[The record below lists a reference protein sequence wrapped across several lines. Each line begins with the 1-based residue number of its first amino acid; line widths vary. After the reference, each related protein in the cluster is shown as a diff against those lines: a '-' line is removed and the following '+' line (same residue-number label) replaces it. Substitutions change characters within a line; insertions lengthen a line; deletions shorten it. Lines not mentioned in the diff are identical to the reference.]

1 MLKPVLLL
9 LLSGVLVA
17 SLEITIRAVYPDC
30 PFPDPGGESVYF
42 PHETDCSLFYECSNG
57 EPILLECP
65 GDLVFNPD
73 KNVCDKR
80 ENTNCQDAKL

>member
-1 MLKPVLLL
+1 MLKLVLLL
-9 LLSGVLVA
+9 LLSGVFVA
-17 SLEITIRAVYPDC
+17 SLETIGRLYPNC
-30 PFPDPGGESVYF
+30 PFPDPGGESIYF
-42 PHETDCSLFYECSNG
+42 PHETDCSLYYQCSNG